1 MPFSP
6 FVMRGLLE
14 YFGIKTRRSAK
25 FVLIYVLLFLVFGM
39 YLSARY
45 PEDQDTD
52 FLVFHIFMAIF
63 LLAFAALSAW
73 ALLTKSGQK
82 TLSELEAAEPK
93 RGFVRIWNVVY
104 ASLALAVGIFIIL
117 LVCLLWIAGPDA
129 MSMFVTRYF
138 LLAIGILALLCF
150 PFVYKNLK

>member
-1 MPFSP
+1 
-6 FVMRGLLE
+6 MRGLLE
-14 YFGIKTRRSAK
+14 YLGIKTRRSAK

-45 PEDQDTD
+45 PEDTAAGYDDTT
-52 FLVFHIFMAIF
+52 FVVARIFMATI

-73 ALLTKSGQK
+73 ALFTENGQK
-82 TLSELEAAEPK
+82 TISELEAAKPK

-104 ASLALAVGIFIIL
+104 ASLALAFAIFMILVVG
-117 LVCLLWIAGPDA
+117 VLWIAGPDA
-129 MSMFVTRYF
+129 VSILVTHYF

-150 PFVYKNLK
+150 PFVYRNLR